1 MENQNINDV
10 SSEDIGLTIINLF
23 GQRSQIEAEISR
35 LGNFLIER
43 KNKQTIVPPK
53 ENSDAASQ

>member
-10 SSEDIGLTIINLF
+10 PSEDIGLTIINLF

>member
-1 MENQNINDV
+1 MESQNVKEI

-35 LGNFLIER
+35 LGNILIER
-43 KNKQTIVPPK
+43 KPKSQIVTPK
-53 ENSDAASQ
+53 ENSDSAI